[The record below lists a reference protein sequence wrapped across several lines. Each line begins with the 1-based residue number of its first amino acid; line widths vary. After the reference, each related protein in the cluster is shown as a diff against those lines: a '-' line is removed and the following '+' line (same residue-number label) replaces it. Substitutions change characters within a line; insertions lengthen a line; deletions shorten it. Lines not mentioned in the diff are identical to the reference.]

1 MKARILDANALRE
14 VTPAGLA
21 AYARSAG
28 WAKTEPYRDAA
39 DVWHG
44 EGLSE
49 ILLPRTDLLGDYPS
63 VVSRLI
69 GIFSEES
76 GKDELAVLKDLLE
89 ADHDVIRVR
98 AMEGAM
104 NGSIALDT
112 GVGMVSQARE
122 MVMAAARATVGPP
135 QRVYKGR
142 ANKKATAFMERV
154 RLGQTEHGSFVV
166 SLMAPVAPTT
176 PRVLDESRL
185 RFRQEPLSRRVIR
198 QLVEA
203 LQASRRAAERWNSG
217 LRHQD
222 LEAAVSSGVSANL
235 CDAVVSLIENTNRF
249 EVGVTWAT
257 NRGTRL
263 PPELIEFSEVD
274 QRPLRAIAKTLRN
287 SGPRPETPFVAT
299 VHRLRRDQR
308 ALEGVAVF
316 KTRIHGRMYSVQAVL
331 DEKNYRVAIRAHEA
345 GSHVIVIGDLEKID
359 RGWHVKNANVRT
371 SSGHEDEDPQMT
383 GPNT

>member
-1 MKARILDANALRE
+1 MKARILDANALRG
-14 VTPAGLA
+14 VTPGGLA

-28 WAKTEPYRDAA
+28 WAKTEPYGDAA

-76 GKDELAVLKDLLE
+76 GQDELAVLKDLLE

-98 AMEGAM
+98 AMEGAT

-122 MVMAAARATVGPP
+122 MVMAAARATVGPR

-203 LQASRRAAERWNSG
+203 LQASRRAAERWGSV

-235 CDAVVSLIENTNRF
+235 CDAVVGLIENTNRF

-274 QRPLRAIAKTLRN
+274 RRPLRAIAKILRN

-308 ALEGVAVF
+308 ALEGVAGF
-316 KTRIHGRMYSVQAVL
+316 
-331 DEKNYRVAIRAHEA
+331 
-345 GSHVIVIGDLEKID
+345 
-359 RGWHVKNANVRT
+359 
-371 SSGHEDEDPQMT
+371 
-383 GPNT
+383 